1 MKILKPG
8 KVGQRKFVC
17 PRCGCEFAATCTEI
31 EEGVYVRCPQDGCRY
46 GGLEWGDGEPYEEPT
61 QDADVI
67 EQLADL
73 IYDGCVT
80 DGGTAWELAK
90 HLIAHSVIFREERSG
105 CLL

>member
-8 KVGQRKFVC
+8 KVEMRKFAC

-61 QDADVI
+61 QDDRAK
-67 EQLADL
+67 L
-73 IYDGCVT
+73 ISILHKNWPMD
-80 DGGTAWELAK
+80 DEFAGGVART
-90 HLIAHSVIFREERSG
+90 LIANGVTFREERSG